1 MASRR
6 LQRVGSQ
13 VAREVGALI
22 ERELA
27 DPDLDFVT
35 VHSAEVTRDL
45 GVATILV
52 GVIGD
57 ADQARASIEALER
70 ARHVIRRELG
80 QRLRLRVTPELRFQL
95 DPDMVTEEHLRQ
107 TLDRRTDEP
116 GGRPGAMSDRR
127 DA

>member
-6 LQRVGSQ
+6 LQRVGAQ

-27 DPDLDFVT
+27 DPDLAYVT
-35 VHSAEVTRDL
+35 VHSAAVTRDL

-70 ARHVIRRELG
+70 ARRVIRRELAR
-80 QRLRLRVTPELRFQL
+80 RLRLRVTPELRFQL
-95 DPDMVTEEHLRQ
+95 DPDMVTEEYLRQ
-107 TLDRRTDEP
+107 TLDTRADEP
-116 GGRPGAMSDRR
+116 GAVPDRR